1 LAFAAQP
8 FFGFHCFTIAANNG
22 IQAMKKIVLTGPE
35 SSGKTTLA
43 AQLAAHFGTVW
54 VPEFA
59 RQYLADL
66 GRPYTPDDLLA
77 IAKGQMA
84 LEDEMVAK
92 AANGLLFF
100 DTSLEV
106 IKIWSEVRFGFC
118 HPETLAAHQQRLPDH
133 YLLCLPDLPWA
144 SDPQREN
151 PADRDLLL
159 EHYRREM
166 RAHKVPFSQVWG
178 INEERFDNAIS
189 AISSFIN
196 N

>member
-1 LAFAAQP
+1 
-8 FFGFHCFTIAANNG
+8 
-22 IQAMKKIVLTGPE
+22 MKKIVLTGPE

-43 AQLAAHFGTVW
+43 AHLAAHFGTVW

-66 GRPYTPDDLLA
+66 DRPYTADDLLT

-84 LEDEMVAK
+84 LEDEMAAK
-92 AANGLLFF
+92 ATNGLLFF

-106 IKIWSEVRFGFC
+106 ISVWSEVRFGFC

-144 SDPQREN
+144 PDPQREN
-151 PADRDLLL
+151 PVDREVLL
-159 EHYRREM
+159 EIYRREL
-166 RAHKVPFSQVWG
+166 RTHNVPFSQVWG
-178 INEERFDNAIS
+178 IGEERLANAITAVS
-189 AISSFIN
+189 EFLKP
-196 N
+196 